1 MREFYRIVLPVSLK
15 LERWNDINPRSGLI
29 NELRLVLRLPGQ
41 RQYRQGMVSFDGY
54 EEWQRSLGL
63 RGLSTRCVPLV
74 WGEND
79 PIPFDL
85 DVGTRVQPE
94 ADGSARLRRAYHE
107 DVEKL
112 IAIRGSLTY
121 QPIEGLY
128 LAPIDID
135 LS

>member
-1 MREFYRIVLPVSLK
+1 MNCACLASASIGKAWSALTAT
-15 LERWNDINPRSGLI
+15 
-29 NELRLVLRLPGQ
+29 
-41 RQYRQGMVSFDGY
+41 
-54 EEWQRSLGL
+54 WQRSLGL
-63 RGLSTRCVPLV
+63 RGLSTRCIPLV
-74 WGEND
+74 WGEDD
-79 PIPFDL
+79 PIPL
-85 DVGTRVQPE
+85 DTDIGTRVDPE
-94 ADGSARLRRAYHE
+94 ADDSVRLRRAYLE

>member
-1 MREFYRIVLPVSLK
+1 
-15 LERWNDINPRSGLI
+15 
-29 NELRLVLRLPGQ
+29 
-41 RQYRQGMVSFDGY
+41 MVSFDGY
-54 EEWQRSLGL
+54 EEWQRSAGL
-63 RGLSTRCVPLV
+63 TGSAKRCIPLV
-74 WGEND
+74 WGGEDD
-79 PIPFDL
+79 PIPLDL
-85 DVGTRVQPE
+85 DVVTRVQPE